1 MTKKTIILLT
11 LLLSGFSCFSQESK
25 PDKLTVVSIIQGI
38 FDALRNNDSTG
49 LHSLFTDNAAFETV
63 VSKNNSPVKIHESKN
78 EFIETI
84 GKKRRQKW
92 DERIGDYHLTIS
104 GNCAVCIMDYAFYLN
119 DSLHHCGINNFELLK
134 SGDRWKID
142 KITDTRQT
150 TGCLEIPPNSLISR
164 ENLTYDTLSINTF
177 LNNWHK
183 AAAKADEVVFFDAID
198 ENGIYIGTDATEC
211 WNRQEFYNWALK
223 YFERETAWDF
233 TPVSRNIYFSTDGK
247 TVWFNELLDTWMGV
261 CRGSGTLHL
270 STSGWKIDQYH
281 LSVTVPNDKINKF
294 IELIK

>member
-1 MTKKTIILLT
+1 M
-11 LLLSGFSCFSQESK
+11 Q
-25 PDKLTVVSIIQGI
+25 DI
-38 FDALRNNDSTG
+38 FDAMRNNDSTG

-63 VSKNNSPVKIHESKN
+63 VSKDNSPVKIHESKN

-104 GNCAVCIMDYAFYLN
+104 GNYAVCIMDYAFYLN
-119 DSLHHCGINNFELLK
+119 DTLLHCGINNFELLK
-134 SGDRWKID
+134 MSDGWKID

-150 TGCLEIPPNSLISR
+150 TGCLEIPPNALISR

-177 LNNWHK
+177 LNNWHQ
-183 AAAKADEVVFFDAID
+183 AAAKADELVFFDSMD

-211 WNRQEFYNWALK
+211 WSRQEFYDWALK
-223 YFERETAWDF
+223 YFDRETAWDF
-233 TPVSRNIYFSTDGK
+233 TPVSMNIYFSKDGK

-281 LSVTVPNDKINKF
+281 LSVTVPNEKIKDF
-294 IELIK
+294 IELLK